1 MGRVAN
7 AALASAWKRRIAS
20 QRRSQL
26 SITEFCSREG
36 VSPKSFYAWRRR
48 LREDEATAL
57 PSSLFVPVEV
67 SSPSAGASGVRIEFP
82 GGAVLT
88 LPADASGELVIAAIR
103 AVLPATSAQERPAC

>member
-7 AALASAWKRRIAS
+7 AELASAWKRRIAS

-48 LREDEATAL
+48 LREEAAAL

-82 GGAVLT
+82 GGAVLI